1 MASADA
7 PRVPVRLLIVI
18 DVRLYR
24 DGLAATLGDHQHL
37 LVAGTV
43 GSYAEAIPAAA
54 TLKPDVVIIDVA
66 LADSL
71 NLMRELRAKT
81 PTTRIVAFAVDED
94 ISAILDCA
102 EAGAAGFVTANASV
116 DELVTA
122 IDRTIAG
129 ELLCSPR
136 MAAELL
142 RRAAARDDRDAQT
155 HRAASGLTSRENQVL
170 VFVRKGLSNKEIAV
184 ALNIAESTVKNH
196 VHHLLEKLNVPT
208 RTHAAAHAAPAP
220 VRASLRPRS
229 MPSRQ
234 AG

>member
-1 MASADA
+1 MAGDA
-7 PRVPVRLLIVI
+7 PRAPIRLLIVI

-24 DGLAATLGDHQHL
+24 EGLAATLADHKHL
-37 LVAGTV
+37 FVAGTV
-43 GSYAEAIPAAA
+43 GCYAEALPAVVN
-54 TLKPDVVIIDVA
+54 LKPDVVIIDVA

-116 DELVTA
+116 DELVNA

-142 RRAAARDDRDAQT
+142 RRAADREDRHAQPQ
-155 HRAASGLTSRENQVL
+155 RAPAGLTSRENQVL

-196 VHHLLEKLNVPT
+196 VHHLLEKLHVPT
-208 RTHAAAHAAPAP
+208 RTHAAAQVSATP

-229 MPSRQ
+229 MSSRQ

>member
-1 MASADA
+1 MAGDA
-7 PRVPVRLLIVI
+7 SRAPIRLLIVI

-24 DGLAATLGDHQHL
+24 EGLAATLSDRTHL
-37 LVAGTV
+37 QVAGTV
-43 GSYAEAIPAAA
+43 GSRAEALQAVVNL
-54 TLKPDVVIIDVA
+54 TPDVVIVDVA
-66 LADSL
+66 LAESL
-71 NLMRELRAKT
+71 NLMRELRATT
-81 PTTRIVAFAVDED
+81 PATRIVAFAVDED

-142 RRAAARDDRDAQT
+142 RRAADREDRRAQPQ
-155 HRAASGLTSRENQVL
+155 RAPAGLTSRENQVL
-170 VFVRKGLSNKEIAV
+170 LFVREGKSNKEIAV

-196 VHHLLEKLNVPT
+196 VHHVLEKLRVPT
-208 RTHAAAHAAPAP
+208 RTQAATHSTAAP

-229 MPSRQ
+229 APSRQ